1 VTALITIRMGGS
13 VVQACDA
20 RCYGARQ
27 EPCTCVCAGE
37 CHGVGLVEA
46 IAIIRRRHPEWIAA
60 AGEDAEAE
68 LDDIVFQEPLFT
80 IGDHPMP
87 DTSLPAFNDLIE
99 DALKL
104 ARQASKLLAAGYA
117 PGTEPGW
124 QRDQAKSEATRGIR
138 EVVEAL
144 ERARG

>member
-20 RCYGARQ
+20 RCYGAKH

-68 LDDIVFQEPLFT
+68 LDDIVFQPPLFL
-80 IGDHPMP
+80 IGDRMYVEFKDRYGVEVTVQPSP
-87 DTSLPAFNDLIE
+87 DFADTF
-99 DALKL
+99 ALVSVGGASAKIDHEEV
-104 ARQASKLLAAGYA
+104 RQIRDGL
-117 PGTEPGW
+117 TEWLTEIGAEIP
-124 QRDQAKSEATRGIR
+124 
-138 EVVEAL
+138 
-144 ERARG
+144 